1 MRTRCAHRF
10 AQRAKMTTF
19 EKIRAKLRRAG
30 ELELSEWRCLEAAAE
45 LLRELDGSTRAR
57 FLQRL
62 DDELPEITP
71 KLRRK
76 IHG

>member
-1 MRTRCAHRF
+1 
-10 AQRAKMTTF
+10 MTTF
-19 EKIRAKLRRAG
+19 EKIRAKLRLARD
-30 ELELSEWRCLEAAAE
+30 LELSEWGYLEAAAE

-62 DDELPEITP
+62 DDELPEIVP

-76 IHG
+76 LYG